1 MKKAFL
7 FSIAFFIIVVVFFAW
22 YLKASIY
29 WSLGKTGIHQPAD
42 YAELTVGKP
51 TGKTITYAAIGDSLT
66 AGVGVTT
73 YRESYPYLIAEH
85 LAGTST
91 KVQLKPFA
99 VPGIRSKYILDYFI
113 EQVVASKPD
122 VVTLLIGVNDI
133 HGKISIA
140 EFSAN
145 YAEILTRLTQDTKAQ
160 VYVINLPYIG
170 TPDLIS
176 LPYRSYFDW
185 RTRSYNEAIKKLAAG
200 FNVTYIDLYS
210 AHEPVALDNN
220 YYAADF
226 FHPNTVGYKRW
237 ADTIYANFN
246 H

>member
-1 MKKAFL
+1 MKKVLLLGF
-7 FSIAFFIIVVVFFAW
+7 AFFIIIVVFFAW

-29 WSLGKTGIHQPAD
+29 WSLGTTTVHQPTD
-42 YAELTVGKP
+42 YAEFTVGKT
-51 TGKTITYAAIGDSLT
+51 TGKEITYVAIGDSLT
-66 AGVGVTT
+66 AGVGVAS

-91 KVQLKPFA
+91 KVHLKPYA
-99 VPGIRSKYILDYFI
+99 VPGVRSSYVLTNFI
-113 EQVVASKPD
+113 DQVIKSKPD

-133 HGKISIA
+133 HGKISVTQ
-140 EFSAN
+140 FSEN
-145 YAEILTRLTQDTKAQ
+145 YTKILTELTTKTSAT

-185 RTRSYNEAIKKLAAG
+185 RTRVYNHEIQKLAAA

-210 AHEPVALDNN
+210 AHKPTALNN
-220 YYAADF
+220 QYYAADF
-226 FHPNTVGYKRW
+226 FHPNAVGYKLW
-237 ADTIYANFN
+237 ADTIYDYFS